1 LAAPKG
7 VSRPSPYGPTRKYTI
22 RIHKDASWSPDLT
35 ALIAQEAERSGLQVK
50 TRVGKL
56 GTSFSVAKP
65 EFYNKPAGTPRKPKS
80 AEQIE
85 KALMR
90 LMKDLQAVKGDAQ
103 TLNSIAHTAGL
114 SKEQIAAMVSSD
126 S

>member
-1 LAAPKG
+1 MAAPKG

-22 RIHKDASWSPDLT
+22 RVHKDAKWSPDVT
-35 ALIAQEAERSGLQVK
+35 ALLTQEAARSGLQVK

-65 EFYNKPAGTPRKPKS
+65 EFYNKSALRKPKS
-80 AEQIE
+80 PEQIE

-90 LMKDLQAVKGDAQ
+90 LMKDLQAVKADTK
-103 TLNSIAHTAGL
+103 TLNSIAKTAGL
-114 SKEQIAAMVSSD
+114 SKEQIATIVGSS